1 LEQDIKF
8 KLKFYYT
15 KNASYETAHFGT
27 LRLVPCADAIKDLSI
42 DYEHMKDMIYGEKP
56 LNSDASKAMKIVG
69 VSTSDQ
75 VRYAA
80 RL

>member
-42 DYEHMKDMIYGEKP
+42 DYEHMKDMIFGPIPSFEDILTEIKEVENELNGEP
-56 LNSDASKAMKIVG
+56 P
-69 VSTSDQ
+69 
-75 VRYAA
+75 Y
-80 RL
+80 